1 MVFSHRGSITHI
13 RQRIRD
19 IVHNH
24 RYQIAVIILVLLDAA
39 IVVATIIVDD
49 ASGKSNYYQN
59 FHVACSKLVCPKFI
73 SIASCDLEEK

>member
-1 MVFSHRGSITHI
+1 MAFSRRGSISHI

-19 IVHNH
+19 MVHNH

-49 ASGKSNYYQN
+49 ASGKGDYYQN
-59 FHVACSKLVCPKFI
+59 FHLACNKLMCLQFI
-73 SIASCDLEEK
+73 RATCRRK